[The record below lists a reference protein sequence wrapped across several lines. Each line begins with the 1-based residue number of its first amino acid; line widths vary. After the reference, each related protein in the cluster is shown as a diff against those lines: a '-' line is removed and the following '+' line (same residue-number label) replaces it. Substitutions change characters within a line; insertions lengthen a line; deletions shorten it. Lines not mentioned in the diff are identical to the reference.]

1 MRCISGR
8 PLLRLPVYFCVLIL
22 HNLMILGFYCSD
34 CVNETLFL
42 CFLLSTKIEM
52 DTIHPDSFLLVD
64 VMGIIFGRWQATAAA
79 GKEI

>member
-1 MRCISGR
+1 
-8 PLLRLPVYFCVLIL
+8 
-22 HNLMILGFYCSD
+22 MILGFYCSD

-79 GKEI
+79 QPADGVDAEKPAEAGCKL